1 MQIKGKNYW
10 SNTKMKILATS
21 DIHGD
26 SRWVKKLAE
35 RASKEKV
42 DLVLLCGDLTYAEDF
57 SENLIG
63 PFKEK
68 GLKVALIP
76 GNHESM
82 ATANFLAEKY
92 GVKNLQ
98 YEPIKVGNIG
108 LFGMGGASIG
118 PFPVGEDEIM
128 ETLKK
133 NHETIKDVKMKIMV
147 THAHPQGT
155 LIEKMSNF
163 PGSPSVRK
171 AIETFKPQLH
181 LCGHIHEC
189 EGMEEKMG
197 ETRIINVGKKGKIIE
212 VKNE

>member
-1 MQIKGKNYW
+1 
-10 SNTKMKILATS
+10 MKILATS

-42 DLVLLCGDLTYAEDF
+42 DLVVLCGDLTYAEDF

-63 PFKEK
+63 PFKAK

-82 ATANFLAEKY
+82 ATANFLSEKY
-92 GVKNLQ
+92 GVDNLQ
-98 YEPIKVGNIG
+98 YKPLKIGNVG
-108 LFGMGGASIG
+108 LFGMGGAAIG
-118 PFPVGEDEIM
+118 PFPVAESEIL

-133 NHETIKDVKMKIMV
+133 NYEKIKGMKTKIMV
-147 THAHPQGT
+147 THAHPEGS
-155 LIEKMSNF
+155 LIEKMSSF
-163 PGSPSVRK
+163 PGSPSVKK
-171 AIETFKPQLH
+171 AIDYFKPDLH

-189 EGMEEKMG
+189 EGMEEIVGK
-197 ETRIINVGKKGKIIE
+197 TKVINVGKKGKIIE
-212 VKNE
+212 VKDDPTK

>member
-1 MQIKGKNYW
+1 
-10 SNTKMKILATS
+10 MKILATS

-35 RASKEKV
+35 KASKEKV
-42 DLVLLCGDLTYAEDF
+42 DLVLLCGDLTFGENF

-82 ATANFLAEKY
+82 ATANFLSEKY

-98 YEPIKVGNIG
+98 YESLKIGNIG
-108 LFGMGGASIG
+108 LFGMGGATIG
-118 PFPVGEDEIM
+118 PFPVSEEEIL

-133 NHETIKDVKMKIMV
+133 NYDKIKDAKTKIMV
-147 THAHPQGT
+147 THSHPSGS
-155 LIEKMSNF
+155 LIEKMSF
-163 PGSPSVRK
+163 PGSTSVKK
-171 AIETFKPQLH
+171 AIDYFKPDLH

-189 EGMEEKMG
+189 EGMEEVLGK
-197 ETRIINVGKKGKIIE
+197 TKVINVGKKGKIIE
-212 VKNE
+212 IRD

>member
-1 MQIKGKNYW
+1 M
-10 SNTKMKILATS
+10 
-21 DIHGD
+21 
-26 SRWVKKLAE
+26 
-35 RASKEKV
+35 
-42 DLVLLCGDLTYAEDF
+42 TYAEDF

-82 ATANFLAEKY
+82 ATANFLSEKY

-98 YEPIKVGNIG
+98 YEPMKIGNIG

-118 PFPVGEDEIM
+118 PFPVGEDEILD
-128 ETLKK
+128 TLKK
-133 NHETIKDVKMKIMV
+133 NFEKIKDAKIKIMV
-147 THAHPQGT
+147 THAHPKGT
-155 LIEKMSNF
+155 LIEKMSF

-171 AIETFKPQLH
+171 AIESFKPQLH

-189 EGMEEKMG
+189 EGMEEKIG
-197 ETRIINVGKKGKIIE
+197 ETKVINVGKKGKIIE
-212 VKNE
+212 IKDT

>member
-1 MQIKGKNYW
+1 
-10 SNTKMKILATS
+10 MKILATS

-26 SRWVKKLAE
+26 SRWVKELAE
-35 RASKEKV
+35 KAEKEKV

-98 YEPIKVGNIG
+98 YEPLKIGKVG

-118 PFPVGEDEIM
+118 PFPVGEDEIL

-133 NHETIKDVKMKIMV
+133 NHEQIKDVKTKIMV
-147 THAHPQGT
+147 THAHPKDS

-163 PGSPSVRK
+163 SGSPSIKK
-171 AIETFKPQLH
+171 AIEDFKPDLH

-197 ETRIINVGKKGKIIE
+197 RTKVINVGKKGKIIE
-212 VKNE
+212 VKD